1 VATSNS
7 QVDEKELVTR
17 AQTGDRNAF
26 GELVCIHARCVQH
39 VVYRM
44 CGDMHIAEDA
54 SQEAFIQAW
63 LRLPSYRPGTSLR
76 GWLCRIAIN
85 AAIDMLRKEK
95 RLHPSAVDDLGL
107 ADSGPGPE
115 AMAASAERAQ
125 SIQAAVLAL
134 PEASRAVLVLRE
146 YEGFSYQQIA
156 EALDIPLGTVMSRL
170 NYARKLLK
178 EKLEMQILLYAEA
191 ENV

>member
-1 VATSNS
+1 MLLVVNATQSFGALS
-7 QVDEKELVTR
+7 MDVR
-17 AQTGDRNAF
+17 AG
-26 GELVCIHARCVQH
+26 V
-39 VVYRM
+39 
-44 CGDMHIAEDA
+44 
-54 SQEAFIQAW
+54 
-63 LRLPSYRPGTSLR
+63 
-76 GWLCRIAIN
+76 
-85 AAIDMLRKEK
+85 DMLYATGLKW
-95 RLHPSAVDDLGL
+95 LSSGYGAGFLYLNQSLVDDLGL

>member
-1 VATSNS
+1 MATSNF
-7 QVDEKELVTR
+7 QGDEKELVAR
-17 AQTGDRNAF
+17 AQAGDRNAF
-26 GELVCIHARCVQH
+26 SELVRAHARGVQH

-63 LRLPSYRPGTSLR
+63 LRLPSYRPETSLR
-76 GWLCRIAIN
+76 SWLYRIAIN
-85 AAIDMLRKEK
+85 TAIDMLRKEK
-95 RLHPSAVDDLGL
+95 HLHPYALDELAL
-107 ADSGPGPE
+107 ADSGLGPE
-115 AMAASAERAQ
+115 AMATSAERAHT
-125 SIQAAVLAL
+125 IQAAVLAL

-146 YEGFSYQQIA
+146 YEGLSYRQIA
-156 EALDIPLGTVMSRL
+156 EALDIPSGTVMSRL

-178 EKLEMQILLYAEA
+178 EKLETHMLLYAEA